1 MTSMTNLETNGTT
14 ATAPAPMS
22 TSAPT
27 QVVAQAEGISL
38 PLLKI
43 GTAGEAV
50 RFLQQR
56 LIDFGYRIGFNGQ
69 FGPQVDEA
77 VRHFQASLGLTV
89 DGLVGYY
96 TWLAICEDENPY
108 LGRFFSYR
116 LQHTRYPYD
125 IHMPELHQGDY
136 GHAVECLQLRL
147 YANGI
152 YIFVDGDFGPKTED
166 AVKQFQRR
174 ERLTVDGIVGRNTWR
189 KLG

>member
-1 MTSMTNLETNGTT
+1 MTSTTNLQQNGITATT
-14 ATAPAPMS
+14 AVATP
-22 TSAPT
+22 TSVPT
-27 QVVAQAEGISL
+27 QVVTQAQGISL

-56 LIDFGYRIGFNGQ
+56 LIDFGYRICFNGQ
-69 FGPQVDEA
+69 FGPQIDEA
-77 VRHFQASLGLTV
+77 VRHFQSSLGLTV

-96 TWLAICEDENPY
+96 TWLALCEDYPY
-108 LGRFFSYR
+108 LGRSFHYPCK
-116 LQHTRYPYD
+116 HTQYPYD
-125 IHMPELHQGDY
+125 IHMPELHQGDD

-152 YIFVDGDFGPKTED
+152 YIFVDGIFGPNTER
-166 AVKQFQRR
+166 AVKQFQRC
-174 ERLTVDGIVGRNTWR
+174 EGLAVDGIVGRNTWR